1 MILPVPVRAN
11 LFLEPEL
18 VFIFG
23 ILIVFKLL
31 NDMEDYAKVDQLP
44 VLEGKRMTIQLSPKK
59 KESATKKPAT
69 PKPATPAA
77 VKAEKP
83 AGDNEE

>member
-1 MILPVPVRAN
+1 MPYLYPWACGDI
-11 LFLEPEL
+11 FQG
-18 VFIFG
+18 FIVISG
-23 ILIVFKLL
+23 
-31 NDMEDYAKVDQLP
+31 AKVDQLP

-77 VKAEKP
+77 VKVEKP